1 MLVDGVM
8 VAVVLVSTMRLILTM
23 VVTMVIAL
31 TVMVQITIRMVPGT
45 VLVHPRLA
53 DPPGCV
59 LGEADPVR
67 VVRHP
72 GEDPRQSRLARGGWS
87 GVTSLVLNNKHHLA
101 ALRPV
106 GHQPD
111 ELRPRPLAVGDQGR
125 ARVPGTRAPEVLTD
139 DAHLTRTHLLL
150 ALSEVVLLHAH
161 RG

>member
-1 MLVDGVM
+1 MLLVDGVI
-8 VAVVLVSTMRLILTM
+8 VAVVLVSIMRLILTM

-31 TVMVQITIRMVPGT
+31 TVMVRMVSGT
-45 VLVHPRLA
+45 IPVHPRLT

-59 LGEADPVR
+59 LGEADPVC

-72 GEDPRQSRLARGGWS
+72 GEDPRQPRLKRRVVRS
-87 GVTSLVLNNKHHLA
+87 HITCFNNKHHLA
-101 ALRPV
+101 TLRPV

-111 ELRPRPLAVGDQGR
+111 ELGPRPLAVGDQGG

-139 DAHLTRTHLLL
+139 DAHLTRAHLLL